1 MIYNIKKNVFKEI
14 FNGMGN
20 VSDIIVIKK
29 LD

>member
-1 MIYNIKKNVFKEI
+1 MIYNIKNVFKEI